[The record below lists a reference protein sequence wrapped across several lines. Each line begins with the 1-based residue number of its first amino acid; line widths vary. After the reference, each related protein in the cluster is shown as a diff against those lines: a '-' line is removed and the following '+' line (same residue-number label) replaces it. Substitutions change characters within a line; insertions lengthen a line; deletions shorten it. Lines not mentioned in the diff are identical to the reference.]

1 VAVQTGTVAVQTG
14 KFGECGDP
22 VWAIFRAEA
31 HNFFA
36 LCKFRFGKKRKFDS
50 VKFVCCVSSSVV
62 KKREKGSKNEQCCS
76 DSEET
81 KSP

>member
-22 VWAIFRAEA
+22 VWAIFHAEPGEA

-36 LCKFRFGKKRKFDS
+36 LL
-50 VKFVCCVSSSVV
+50 
-62 KKREKGSKNEQCCS
+62 QI
-76 DSEET
+76 
-81 KSP
+81 